1 MTPPDK
7 DLDQMQSGNLM
18 PLRPSLKRFM
28 IWSVVIFALV
38 LFAGMWL
45 FSGLSRTLDSI
56 FPTTSD
62 ASTSLEPYEIAL
74 RSRQLNYKQLPD
86 DVAPVEWIIKLPR
99 AFVVKEFGSNGV
111 ASDAGKEGTYYS
123 VNIHGVA
130 SKDRKTAEPAMLV
143 YNKAVEKDF
152 IGIKLHNSSNE
163 PEIRKNNL
171 CITQVDLSVMTA
183 TTNGTDEPY
192 IPKLCGKGNPR
203 CLIETHYQGWGMRI
217 LVAQDSE
224 WYRKPVQA
232 CTFAKDFLKQ
242 HTIKIDALHTK

>member
-7 DLDQMQSGNLM
+7 DPDQMQSGNLLP
-18 PLRPSLKRFM
+18 PLPTLKWFV
-28 IWSVVIFALV
+28 IWSVVVIALV
-38 LFAGMWL
+38 LFAGLWL
-45 FSGLSRTLDSI
+45 FSGLTRTLDSI
-56 FPTTSD
+56 LPTTSD

-74 RSRQLNYKQLPD
+74 RSRHLNYKKLPD
-86 DVAPVEWIIKLPR
+86 DAPPVEWIIKLPR

-111 ASDAGKEGTYYS
+111 ASDGGKKGTFYS
-123 VNIHGVA
+123 VNIYGVA
-130 SKDRKTAEPAMLV
+130 SKDRKTAEPATLA
-143 YNKAVEKDF
+143 YNKAVERDF
-152 IGIKLHNSSNE
+152 IGITLENSGRE
-163 PEIRKNNL
+163 PEIRKKNL

-203 CLIETHYQGWGMRI
+203 CLIETHYQGWSMRI

-224 WYRKPVQA
+224 WYRNPTQA